1 MKAVR
6 IIATTILTDK
16 EIALQRR
23 EDARKRAIA
32 AFVKIKKEFATPP
45 QMTISDWADNYRK
58 LSKESS
64 AEAGQWKTS
73 RAEYQREM
81 MNAIS
86 DDTVETVVFMTS
98 AQVGKSEIL
107 NNTLGYYIDYDPAP
121 ILFVQPTEDMAKS
134 YSNDRIAPMIRD
146 CPTLTA
152 KVADSKSRDSGNT
165 ILHKRFK
172 GGHLTMIGAN
182 TPSKLAS
189 RPIRIVLMDE
199 VDRFPLSAGTEGDPA
214 QLAIKRTTTFW
225 NRKIVMCST
234 PTIKGVSKIEK
245 EFESSSAE
253 ELNVAC
259 PECGEY
265 QPYVWEQLKFEHE
278 SGTLE
283 AKNAVYCCK
292 YCGAVN
298 KENVWKRQPIKWV
311 AKNPH
316 IKHKRGFH
324 LNELCSPWKRWEEI
338 AVDFLEAKRQGVEML
353 KVWTNTAMGK
363 AWEEET
369 DLDINDILL
378 KRREAYN
385 CEVPEKVLVL
395 TCGVDVQ
402 DNRLEYEVVGWGVDM
417 HSWGIKY
424 GVLMGDAGSKEVWQ
438 QLDDVLNATYE
449 RADGLKMQIMT
460 TCVDSGGHFTQEVYK
475 YCKEREMRRVWAIK
489 GQGGSG
495 IPYIK
500 RPNRRN
506 DAGAWLFILGV
517 DVGKD
522 TLASRLKQQFD
533 NAVGYCHF
541 PTETSKG
548 YDEQYF
554 LGLTAETRN
563 VRTVNGRT
571 VINWVKRSSG
581 ARNEPFDIRN
591 YATAA
596 VEILNPNFEMLARRL
611 NGASGEAPQPITRK
625 PKKKRTSKGVD
636 VW

>member
-1 MKAVR
+1 MMKRVQIMAN
-6 IIATTILTDK
+6 LTDRELEEK
-16 EIALQRR
+16 RR
-23 EDARKRAIA
+23 EDARKRVLS
-32 AFVKIKKEFATPP
+32 AFNVIKKSFATPP
-45 QMTISDWADNYRK
+45 QMTVSEWADRYRK

-86 DDTVETVVFMTS
+86 DDDVDTVVFMTS
-98 AQVGKSEIL
+98 SQVGKSEIL

-146 CPTLTA
+146 CPSLSA

-165 ILHKRFK
+165 IMHKRFR

-182 TPSKLAS
+182 TPAKLAS
-189 RPIRIVLMDE
+189 RPIRVLLMDE
-199 VDRFPLSAGTEGDPA
+199 VDRFPISAGSEGDPA

-245 EFESSSAE
+245 EFESSTAE

-265 QPYVWEQLKFEHE
+265 QPYVWEQLKFDHI
-278 SGTLE
+278 SGSNE
-283 AKNAVYCCK
+283 VSNVCYACK
-292 YCGAVN
+292 YCGTLN

-311 AKNPH
+311 AQNPEIKN
-316 IKHKRGFH
+316 KRGFH

-363 AWEEET
+363 SWEEES

-378 KRREAYN
+378 KRRIAYN
-385 CEVPEKVLVL
+385 CEVPKDVLVL

-402 DNRLEYEVVGWGVDM
+402 DNRLEYEIVGWGKEYK
-417 HSWGIKY
+417 SWGIKY
-424 GVLMGDAGSKEVWQ
+424 GVIMGDPGGGEVWK
-438 QLDDVLNATYE
+438 QLDDVLFAKYE
-449 RADGLKMQIMT
+449 RVDGLQMEIMT
-460 TCVDSGGHFTQEVYK
+460 TCVDSGGHYTQEVYR
-475 YCKEREMRRVWAIK
+475 YCKERESRRVWAIK

-495 IPYIK
+495 IPFIK

-506 DAGAWLFILGV
+506 DAGAWLFIIGV

-522 TLASRLKQQFD
+522 TISSRLKQKFD
-533 NAVGYCHF
+533 TDIGYCHF
-541 PTETSKG
+541 PTETNKG

-554 LGLTAETRN
+554 LGLTAEHRN

-596 VEILNPNFEMLARRL
+596 IEILNPNFDMLAERL
-611 NGASGEAPQPITRK
+611 SGETDKETIKTPPRRARK
-625 PKKKRTSKGVD
+625 RQNRGVEI
-636 VW
+636 W

>member
-1 MKAVR
+1 MAN
-6 IIATTILTDK
+6 LTDRELEEK
-16 EIALQRR
+16 RR
-23 EDARKRAIA
+23 EDARKRVLS
-32 AFVKIKKEFATPP
+32 AFNVIKKSFATPP
-45 QMTISDWADNYRK
+45 QMTVSEWADRYRK

-86 DDTVETVVFMTS
+86 DDDVDTVVFMTS
-98 AQVGKSEIL
+98 SQVGKSEIL

-146 CPTLTA
+146 CPSLSA

-165 ILHKRFK
+165 IMHKRFR

-182 TPSKLAS
+182 TPAKLAS
-189 RPIRIVLMDE
+189 RPIRVLLMDE
-199 VDRFPLSAGTEGDPA
+199 VDRFPISAGSEGDPA

-245 EFESSSAE
+245 EFESSTAE

-265 QPYVWEQLKFEHE
+265 QPYVWEQLKFDHI
-278 SGTLE
+278 SGSNE
-283 AKNAVYCCK
+283 VSNVCYACK
-292 YCGAVN
+292 YCGTLN

-311 AKNPH
+311 AQNPEIKN
-316 IKHKRGFH
+316 KRGFH

-363 AWEEET
+363 SWEEES

-378 KRREAYN
+378 KRRIAYN
-385 CEVPEKVLVL
+385 CEVPKDVLVL

-402 DNRLEYEVVGWGVDM
+402 DNRLEYEIVGWGKEYK
-417 HSWGIKY
+417 SWGIKY
-424 GVLMGDAGSKEVWQ
+424 GVIMGDPGGGEVWK
-438 QLDDVLNATYE
+438 QLDDVLFAKYE
-449 RADGLKMQIMT
+449 RVDGLQMEIMT
-460 TCVDSGGHFTQEVYK
+460 TCVDSGGHYTQEVYR
-475 YCKEREMRRVWAIK
+475 YCKERESRRVWAIK

-495 IPYIK
+495 IPFIK

-506 DAGAWLFILGV
+506 DAGAWLFIIGV

-522 TLASRLKQQFD
+522 TISSRLKQKFD
-533 NAVGYCHF
+533 TDIGYCHF
-541 PTETSKG
+541 PTETNKG

-554 LGLTAETRN
+554 LGLTAEHRN

-596 VEILNPNFEMLARRL
+596 IEILNPNFDMLAERL
-611 NGASGEAPQPITRK
+611 SGETDKETIKTPPRRARK
-625 PKKKRTSKGVD
+625 RQNRGVEI
-636 VW
+636 W

>member
-1 MKAVR
+1 MAN
-6 IIATTILTDK
+6 LTDRELEEK
-16 EIALQRR
+16 RR
-23 EDARKRAIA
+23 EDARKRVLS
-32 AFVKIKKEFATPP
+32 AFNVIKKSFATPP
-45 QMTISDWADNYRK
+45 QMTVSEWADRYRK

-86 DDTVETVVFMTS
+86 DDDVDTVVFMTS
-98 AQVGKSEIL
+98 SQVGKSEIL

-146 CPTLTA
+146 CPSLSA

-165 ILHKRFK
+165 IMHKRFR

-182 TPSKLAS
+182 TPAKLAS
-189 RPIRIVLMDE
+189 RPIRVLLMDE
-199 VDRFPLSAGTEGDPA
+199 VDRFPISAGSEGDPA

-245 EFESSSAE
+245 EFESSTAE

-265 QPYVWEQLKFEHE
+265 QPYVWEQLKFDHISGSNEVSNVCYACKHC
-278 SGTLE
+278 GTL
-283 AKNAVYCCK
+283 
-292 YCGAVN
+292 N

-311 AKNPH
+311 AQNPEIKN
-316 IKHKRGFH
+316 KRGFH

-353 KVWTNTAMGK
+353 KVWTNTAMGRS
-363 AWEEET
+363 WEEEG
-369 DLDINDILL
+369 DIDINDILM
-378 KRREAYN
+378 KRRIAYN
-385 CEVPEKVLVL
+385 CEVPKDVLVL

-402 DNRLEYEVVGWGVDM
+402 DNRLEYEIVGWGKEYK
-417 HSWGIKY
+417 SWGIKY
-424 GVLMGDAGSKEVWQ
+424 GVIMGDPGGGEVWK
-438 QLDDVLNATYE
+438 QLDDVLFAKYE
-449 RADGLKMQIMT
+449 RVDGLQMEIMT
-460 TCVDSGGHFTQEVYK
+460 TCVDSGGHYTQEVYR
-475 YCKEREMRRVWAIK
+475 YCKERESRRVWAIK

-495 IPYIK
+495 IPFIK

-506 DAGAWLFILGV
+506 DAGAWLFIIGV

-522 TLASRLKQQFD
+522 TISSRLKQKFD
-533 NAVGYCHF
+533 TDIGYCYF
-541 PTETSKG
+541 PTETNKG

-554 LGLTAETRN
+554 LGLTAEHRN

-596 VEILNPNFEMLARRL
+596 IEILNPNFDMLAERL
-611 NGASGEAPQPITRK
+611 SGETEKETIKPPPRRARK
-625 PKKKRTSKGVD
+625 RQNRGVEI
-636 VW
+636 W

>member
-1 MKAVR
+1 MAK
-6 IIATTILTDK
+6 LTDK
-16 EIALQRR
+16 EIEKQRR
-23 EDARKRAIA
+23 EEERKRVLS
-32 AFVKIKKEFATPP
+32 AFGIIKKSFATPP
-45 QMTISDWADNYRK
+45 QMTVSEWADRYRK

-86 DDTVETVVFMTS
+86 DDDVETVVFMTS
-98 AQVGKSEIL
+98 SQVGKSEIL

-146 CPTLTA
+146 CPTLSA

-165 ILHKRFK
+165 IMHKRFR

-182 TPSKLAS
+182 TPAKLAS
-189 RPIRIVLMDE
+189 RPIRVLLMDE
-199 VDRFPLSAGTEGDPA
+199 VDRFPISAGSEGDPA

-234 PTIKGVSKIEK
+234 PTIKGASKIEK
-245 EFESSSAE
+245 EFESSTAE

-265 QPYVWEQLKFEHE
+265 QPYVWEQLKFEHT
-278 SGTLE
+278 SGTSE
-283 AKNAVYCCK
+283 VKNVVYVCK
-292 YCGAVN
+292 HCGVIN

-311 AKNPH
+311 AQHPEIKN
-316 IKHKRGFH
+316 KRGFH
-324 LNELCSPWKRWEEI
+324 LNELCSPWKHWEEI

-363 AWEEET
+363 AWEEES

-378 KRREAYN
+378 KRRIAYN
-385 CEVPEKVLVL
+385 CEVPKDVLVL

-402 DNRLEYEVVGWGVDM
+402 DNRLEYEIVGWGKDFQ
-417 HSWGIKY
+417 SWGIKY
-424 GVLMGDAGSKEVWQ
+424 GVLMGDTGGSEVWK
-438 QLDDVLNATYE
+438 QLDDVLFAKYE
-449 RADGLKMQIMT
+449 RVDGLQMEVMT
-460 TCVDSGGHFTQEVYK
+460 TCVDSGGHHTQEVYR
-475 YCKEREMRRVWAIK
+475 YCKERESRRVWAIK

-495 IPYIK
+495 IPFIK

-506 DAGAWLFILGV
+506 DAGAWLFIIGV

-522 TLASRLKQQFD
+522 TISSRLKQKFD
-533 NAVGYCHF
+533 TDVGYCHF
-541 PTETSKG
+541 PTETNKG

-554 LGLTAETRN
+554 LGLTAEHRN

-596 VEILNPNFEMLARRL
+596 IEILNPNFDMVANRL
-611 NGASGEAPQPITRK
+611 NDATDKEIKKPQLRK
-625 PKKKRTSKGVD
+625 AKKRQNRGVEI
-636 VW
+636 W

>member
-1 MKAVR
+1 MAK
-6 IIATTILTDK
+6 LTDK
-16 EIALQRR
+16 EIEIQRR
-23 EDARKRAIA
+23 AEARKRVLS
-32 AFVKIKKEFATPP
+32 AFNVIKKSFATPP
-45 QMTISDWADNYRK
+45 QMTVSDWADRYRK

-86 DDTVETVVFMTS
+86 DDDVETVVFMTS
-98 AQVGKSEIL
+98 SQVGKSEIL

-146 CPTLTA
+146 CPTLSA

-165 ILHKRFK
+165 IMHKRFR

-189 RPIRIVLMDE
+189 RPIRVLLMDE
-199 VDRFPLSAGTEGDPA
+199 VDRFPVSAGTEGDPA

-234 PTIKGVSKIEK
+234 PTIKGASKIEK
-245 EFESSSAE
+245 EYESSTAE

-265 QPYVWEQLKFEHE
+265 QPYVWEQLKFDHI
-278 SGTLE
+278 SGTNE
-283 AKNAVYCCK
+283 VDNVVYACK

-298 KENVWKRQPIKWV
+298 KENAWKRQPIKWV
-311 AKNPH
+311 AQNPEIKN
-316 IKHKRGFH
+316 KRGFH
-324 LNELCSPWKRWEEI
+324 LNELCSPWKHWDEI

-363 AWEEET
+363 AWEEEG

-378 KRREAYN
+378 KRRITYN
-385 CEVPEKVLVL
+385 CEVPKDVLVL

-402 DNRLEYEVVGWGVDM
+402 DNRLEYEIVGWGKDYQ
-417 HSWGIKY
+417 SWGIKY
-424 GVLMGDAGSKEVWQ
+424 GVLMGDTGGSEVWK
-438 QLDDVLNATYE
+438 QLDDVLFAKYE
-449 RADGLKMQIMT
+449 RIDGLQMEVMT
-460 TCVDSGGHFTQEVYK
+460 TCVDSGGHHTQEVYR
-475 YCKEREMRRVWAIK
+475 YCKERESRRVWAIK

-495 IPYIK
+495 IPFIK

-506 DAGAWLFILGV
+506 DAGAWLFIIGV

-522 TLASRLKQQFD
+522 TISSRLKQNFD
-533 NAVGYCHF
+533 TDIGYCHF
-541 PTETSKG
+541 PTETNKG

-554 LGLTAETRN
+554 LGLTAEHRN
-563 VRTVNGRT
+563 ARTVNGRT

-596 VEILNPNFEMLARRL
+596 IEILNPNFDMVADRL
-611 NGASGEAPQPITRK
+611 NGDTDKATNKPQPQK
-625 PKKKRTSKGVD
+625 AKRRQNRGVEI
-636 VW
+636 W

>member
-1 MKAVR
+1 MAK
-6 IIATTILTDK
+6 LTDREMEEK
-16 EIALQRR
+16 RR
-23 EDARKRAIA
+23 DEARKRVLS
-32 AFVKIKKEFATPP
+32 AFTLIKKSFATPP
-45 QMTISDWADNYRK
+45 QMTVSEWADRYRK

-86 DDTVETVVFMTS
+86 DDDVETVVFMTS
-98 AQVGKSEIL
+98 SQVGKSEIL

-146 CPTLTA
+146 CPTLSA

-165 ILHKRFK
+165 IMHKRFR

-182 TPSKLAS
+182 TPAKLAS
-189 RPIRIVLMDE
+189 RPIRVLLMDE
-199 VDRFPLSAGTEGDPA
+199 VDRFPISAGSEGDPA

-265 QPYVWEQLKFEHE
+265 QPYVWEQLKFEHT
-278 SGTLE
+278 SGTNE
-283 AKNAVYCCK
+283 VKNVVYACK
-292 YCGAVN
+292 HCGAVN

-311 AKNPH
+311 AQHPEIKN
-316 IKHKRGFH
+316 KRGFH
-324 LNELCSPWKRWEEI
+324 LNELCSPWKHWDEI

-353 KVWTNTAMGK
+353 KVWTNTAMGN
-363 AWEEET
+363 AWEEES

-378 KRREAYN
+378 KRRIAYN
-385 CEVPEKVLVL
+385 CEVPKDVLVL

-402 DNRLEYEVVGWGVDM
+402 DNRLEYEIVGWGRDYQ
-417 HSWGIKY
+417 SWGIKY
-424 GVLMGDAGSKEVWQ
+424 GVIMGDTGGSEVWK
-438 QLDDVLNATYE
+438 QLDDVLFAKYE
-449 RADGLKMQIMT
+449 RVDGLQMEVMT
-460 TCVDSGGHFTQEVYK
+460 TCIDSGGHHTQEVYR
-475 YCKEREMRRVWAIK
+475 YCKERESRRVWAIK

-495 IPYIK
+495 IPFIK

-506 DAGAWLFILGV
+506 DAGAWLFIIGV

-522 TLASRLKQQFD
+522 TISSRLKQKFD
-533 NAVGYCHF
+533 TDVGYCHF
-541 PTETSKG
+541 PTETNKG

-554 LGLTAETRN
+554 LGLTAEHRN

-596 VEILNPNFEMLARRL
+596 IEILNPNFDMVAKRL
-611 NGASGEAPQPITRK
+611 NDATDKETNTTQP
-625 PKKKRTSKGVD
+625 PKAKKRQNRGVEI
-636 VW
+636 W